1 MYKKLETLFIV
12 TLQNLNPEREE
23 DVLFR
28 VKRGLEFLRIF
39 FSNSAFIAEDWKEWQ
54 RLLCHAL
61 KGASLAEHV
70 LRAAVLSTTTEE
82 VAEEIAEELRKRDEA
97 YREFEDDPEAMFWL
111 QQFRAAGM

>member
-1 MYKKLETLFIV
+1 MYKRLKTLFTV
-12 TLQNLNPEREE
+12 TVQNLHPEREE
-23 DVLFR
+23 AIMFR

-39 FSNSAFIAEDWKEWQ
+39 FSNSAFMAEDWPEWQ

-82 VAEEIAEELRKRDEA
+82 VAEELEKRDA
-97 YREFEDDPEAMFWL
+97 LYREYSDDPETLFWMK
-111 QQFRAAGM
+111 QFRAAGM

>member
-1 MYKKLETLFIV
+1 MYKKLETLFTV
-12 TLQNLNPEREE
+12 TVQNLNPEREE
-23 DVLFR
+23 DILFR

-39 FSNSAFIAEDWKEWQ
+39 FSNSAFIADDWKEWQ

-82 VAEEIAEELRKRDEA
+82 VAEELARRDNL

-111 QQFRAAGM
+111 QQFRAAGL

>member
-1 MYKKLETLFIV
+1 MYKRLETIFVV
-12 TLQNLNPEREE
+12 TIQNLHPEREE

-28 VKRGLEFLRIF
+28 VKRGLEFLRVF
-39 FSNSAFIAEDWKEWQ
+39 FSNSAFMAEDWKEWQ

-82 VAEEIAEELRKRDEA
+82 VAEELEKRDA
-97 YREFEDDPEAMFWL
+97 LYREFEDDPESLFWMK
-111 QQFRAAGM
+111 QFRAAGM

>member
-1 MYKKLETLFIV
+1 MYKRLETLFVV
-12 TLQNLNPEREE
+12 TIQNLHPEREE

-28 VKRGLEFLRIF
+28 VKRGLEFLRVF
-39 FSNSAFIAEDWKEWQ
+39 FSNSAFMAEDWKEWQ

-82 VAEEIAEELRKRDEA
+82 VAEELRKRDEA
-97 YREFEDDPEAMFWL
+97 YREFEYDPETLFWMK
-111 QQFRAAGM
+111 QFRAAGM